1 VTGNS
6 TDFTVPGDTDFREGF
21 SIQLS
26 RSREEASD
34 PSRAMMR
41 QIAGSFEQ
49 YEKARLVRKLH
60 EARDR
65 KIAAGQLRP

>member
-1 VTGNS
+1 MEATYHKPLSKSHLFTHKALTGNS
-6 TDFTVPGDTDFREGF
+6 TDFTLPGDTDFREGF

-49 YEKARLVRKLH
+49 YG
-60 EARDR
+60 
-65 KIAAGQLRP
+65 AAGP